1 MPQRQQAMSPTVG
14 VVVRAA
20 VRVVHSTPDSKNT
33 RNSSFFKTIP
43 GVTVLYD
50 YDSQVPVELWNVV
63 CAEDASRHH
72 GVVKDFVDWV
82 LDTAVEWTDW

>member
-1 MPQRQQAMSPTVG
+1 MPQRQQAMRPTVG

-33 RNSSFFKTIP
+33 ARKKNNSSSSFFITIP

-63 CAEDASRHH
+63 CAEDASMHH
-72 GVVKDFVDWV
+72 
-82 LDTAVEWTDW
+82 E

>member
-33 RNSSFFKTIP
+33 ARKKII
-43 GVTVLYD
+43 
-50 YDSQVPVELWNVV
+50 QVPLSLKPSL
-63 CAEDASRHH
+63 A
-72 GVVKDFVDWV
+72 
-82 LDTAVEWTDW
+82 